1 MTNVKILGNYVFNNC
16 TMLQDLI
23 LPAKLEYVGTS
34 IIKNVGN
41 TTYSRKSQNELSAMN
56 ATWDLD
62 RDQAGQILFGN
73 NLVFT
78 AIEINGVDGLAV
90 EMYQSI
96 ATEEDITLYSSAYD
110 TRTNTYKPILNINK
124 RAFADCQ
131 FGNFSI
137 KHDSALNFDH
147 AMNINSNAFS
157 GVTASSINIQVDI
170 TLTDST
176 EQDTSF
182 LEGEKGYSIGL
193 FEWTQVDSI
202 TLPQSL
208 EHITRSMFSF
218 SSVNEIWFQE
228 EVNKLPG
235 NIKRIDTSAFEATFN
250 LKEIYL
256 PSSIEI
262 LGDNIFNFWGDGG
275 IYEKQTIHIDMVEAP
290 STWSLNWNEGI
301 NELNAEIKFEAIQ
314 TIFCIT
320 LEKENGIGGSDSVLV
335 ELDKPMPSAEAPVK
349 ENYIFQGYFTGRNGT
364 GVQYYNAD
372 MSSAHNWDIESS
384 VELYAYWKGVQS
396 YVYFE
401 FQGGIANT
409 LRLYVEYGKPLPNVA
424 APKRENYVFQ
434 GYYSMPNGK
443 GTQYYDSNMNSVMD
457 WNNVIDTKLY
467 AYLRGIP
474 IMLDLDMQGGIGNNN
489 KVVAIYQEV
498 LSGYGIKAPTKEN
511 YIFQGY
517 FEYPNGEGEQYFD
530 AEMKS
535 IYIWDRPTSTTLY
548 AHWKGVDCTIIFDK
562 KGGSGGTDYIS
573 VEFGK
578 VLPPAIAPTLIGF
591 EFQGYYLG
599 DDYYYDL
606 NMVCNKPW
614 CQANITTLTAI
625 WENKNYTISF
635 EFEGGSDGT
644 QTIVATYAKSMDLA
658 IEPSRIGY
666 AFQGYFTE
674 KDGQGIR
681 YYNSDMSSARN
692 WDIAN
697 NTTLYAYWTATPYII
712 TFDKQG
718 GINGENSII
727 AYYGEL
733 LPASTP
739 PSRYGYEFCGYYT
752 EPNGNGVCYYAH
764 KMNGNT
770 RWTGTENTTLY
781 AKWVELLKEFTL
793 LKCE

>member
-1 MTNVKILGNYVFNNC
+1 
-16 TMLQDLI
+16 
-23 LPAKLEYVGTS
+23 
-34 IIKNVGN
+34 
-41 TTYSRKSQNELSAMN
+41 MN

-73 NLVFT
+73 YLVFT
-78 AIEINGVDGLAV
+78 DIEINGVDGLAV

-96 ATEEDITLYSSAYD
+96 ATEEDIILYSSAYD

-131 FGNFSI
+131 FGNFTI

-170 TLTDST
+170 TLNDPT

-193 FEWTQVDSI
+193 FEWTQVDTI

-218 SSVNEIWFQE
+218 SSVNEIRFQE
-228 EVNKLPG
+228 GANILPG

-250 LKEIYL
+250 LNDIYL

-320 LEKENGIGGSDSVLV
+320 LEKEDGVFGSDSVLV
-335 ELDKPMPSAEAPVK
+335 ELDKPMPDAMAPVK

-364 GVQYYNAD
+364 GIKYYNAD
-372 MSSAHNWDIESS
+372 MSSAQNWDIESS

-401 FQGGIANT
+401 FQGGIAND
-409 LRLYVEYGKPLPNVA
+409 LRLYVEYGKPMPKVVA
-424 APKRENYVFQ
+424 PIRENYVFQ
-434 GYYSMPNGK
+434 GYYSLPNGK
-443 GTQYYDSNMNSVMD
+443 GTRYYDSNMNSVMD

-467 AYLRGIP
+467 AYWRGIP

-498 LSGYGIKAPTKEN
+498 LSGYGIKAPIKEN

-517 FEYPNGEGEQYFD
+517 FEYPNGQGKQYFD

-535 IYIWDRPTSTTLY
+535 IYIWDSPTSATLY

-578 VLPPAIAPTLIGF
+578 VLPTAIAPTLKGF

-599 DDYYYDL
+599 DDYYFDH

-614 CQANITTLTAI
+614 YHANITTLAAQ
-625 WENKNYTISF
+625 WKNKKYKIIF
-635 EFEGGSDGT
+635 EHEGGKFGDN
-644 QTIVATYAKSMDLA
+644 IATATFAYPMEKALA
-658 IEPSRIGY
+658 PKRTGY
-666 AFQGYFTE
+666 TFQGYFTE
-674 KDGQGIR
+674 KDGQGLQ
-681 YYNSDMSSARN
+681 YYNSDMSNKKLGYCERY
-692 WDIAN
+692 
-697 NTTLYAYWTATPYII
+697 NTLCLLDTNTLYNYI
-712 TFDKQG
+712 
-718 GINGENSII
+718 
-727 AYYGEL
+727 
-733 LPASTP
+733 
-739 PSRYGYEFCGYYT
+739 R
-752 EPNGNGVCYYAH
+752 
-764 KMNGNT
+764 
-770 RWTGTENTTLY
+770 
-781 AKWVELLKEFTL
+781 
-793 LKCE
+793 